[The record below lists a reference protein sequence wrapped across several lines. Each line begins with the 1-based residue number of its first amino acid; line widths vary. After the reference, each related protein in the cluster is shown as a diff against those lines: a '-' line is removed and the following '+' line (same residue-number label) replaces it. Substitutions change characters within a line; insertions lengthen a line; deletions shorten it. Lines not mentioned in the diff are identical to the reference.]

1 MAKKYNYG
9 KITAVVVL
17 TVLIWVWADLA
28 LDEKFPVYSVTVS
41 VAKTTNPNLS
51 VAFIDESSN
60 PVQRVI
66 LREVVLKGT
75 VSRITRF
82 DGKLKE
88 GETLDFDFDVTRE
101 KMNQPGSY
109 SLELLPFL
117 QKDNQLKQT
126 GLTVFSCDPNEI
138 SVNVT
143 RLVEKSLDVVCLNEN
158 RNPVK
163 TTSIDPSQVRMYVP
177 AGWDGPAEVKLTQS
191 EIQQAG
197 LSPITKTPYITSP
210 SGQTTLAATTVMI
223 KTSPEQDTLI
233 DYTITNVRPKYCL
246 SVNLQGKFKVEMENL
261 NEVMGPVKIQA
272 TPEAKQAYQDMSYQ
286 VRVEIDDEDADSE
299 EDIKTKRVTYNFP
312 PEYVRGDK
320 IKLVGQPAVARFK
333 LLPVASP
340 P

>member
-9 KITAVVVL
+9 KIVAV
-17 TVLIWVWADLA
+17 
-28 LDEKFPVYSVTVS
+28 
-41 VAKTTNPNLS
+41 LS
-51 VAFIDESSN
+51 VAFNDESSN
-60 PVQRVI
+60 SVQRVI
-66 LREVVLKGT
+66 LREVVLKG
-75 VSRITRF
+75 SASSITRVEK
-82 DGKLKE
+82 KLKE
-88 GETLDFDFDVTRE
+88 GETLDFDFDVARE
-101 KMNQPGSY
+101 KMNQPGNY

-126 GLTVFSCDPNEI
+126 GLTVVRCDPNEI

-143 RLVEKSLDVVCLNEN
+143 RLVEKLLEVVCVNEN

-163 TTSIDPSQVRMYVP
+163 TTIIDPSQVKMYIP
-177 AGWDGPAEVKLTQS
+177 AGWDGSAEVKLTQS

-223 KTSPEQDTLI
+223 KTSPEQDTLT

-246 SVNLQGKFKVEMENL
+246 SVNLQGKFKVEMENI
-261 NEVMGPVKIQA
+261 NEVMGPVKIKA
-272 TPEAKQAYQDMSYQ
+272 TPEAKQAYEDMSYQ
-286 VRVEIDDEDADSE
+286 VRVEIDDQDADSQE
-299 EDIKTKRVTYNFP
+299 AVKTKKVTYNFP

-320 IKLVGQPAVARFK
+320 IRLVGQPAVARFK
-333 LLPVASP
+333 LISVTSP